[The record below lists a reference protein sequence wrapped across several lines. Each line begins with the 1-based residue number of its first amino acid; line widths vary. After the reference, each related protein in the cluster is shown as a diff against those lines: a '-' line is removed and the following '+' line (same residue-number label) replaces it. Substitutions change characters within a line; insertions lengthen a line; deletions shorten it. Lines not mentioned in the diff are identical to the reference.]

1 MTGGIG
7 RFRPALVPTL
17 FTLVAVVVCAGL
29 GVWQLERLQW
39 KRHLIADREAA
50 LAAPPAALPR
60 TAAEAAAM
68 QYRRVT
74 AEGEFLHDREILRVA
89 AGPTGGSRYDVLT
102 PLRQADGRVVFVDRG
117 LIPVDLQDPAK
128 RAAGQ
133 PAGPTRVTGV
143 LRVPSRQKPSWFLPD
158 NQPERNLWFWIDL
171 PAMAAAARLPEVT
184 AFYIIADA
192 TPNPDGWP
200 KGRDVAEPL
209 PNNHLQY
216 AITWFALAIAAL
228 VVYLLSQRG
237 GPGQQ
242 SGGDEPGAKHDI
254 MRHE

>member
-1 MTGGIG
+1 MRAAIG

-39 KRHLIADREAA
+39 KGHLIAEREAA
-50 LAAPPAALPR
+50 LTAPPVASPR
-60 TAAEAAAM
+60 TGAEAAVM

-89 AGPTGGSRYDVLT
+89 AGPAGGSRYDVLT

-117 LIPVDLQDPAK
+117 LIPVDLQDRAK
-128 RAAGQ
+128 RAAGE
-133 PAGPTRVTGV
+133 PAGPVRVTGI
-143 LRVPSRQKPSWFLPD
+143 LRLPPREKPSWFLPD

-171 PAMAAAARLPEVT
+171 PAMAAAARVSQVAP
-184 AFYIIADA
+184 FYIIADA
-192 TPNPDGWP
+192 TPNPGGWP

-228 VVYLLSQRG
+228 VIYLLSQRG
-237 GPGQQ
+237 RLGEQ
-242 SGGDEPGAKHDI
+242 SGGDDTSPKSDI

>member
-1 MTGGIG
+1 MSGAAG

-39 KRHLIADREAA
+39 KRHLIAEREAA
-50 LAAPPAALPR
+50 LTAPPVAPPR

-74 AEGEFLHDREILRVA
+74 ATGEFLHDREILRVA
-89 AGPTGGSRYDVLT
+89 AGETGGSRYDVLT
-102 PLRQADGRVVFVDRG
+102 PLRQADGEVVFVDRG
-117 LIPVDLQDPAK
+117 LIPVDLRDPAK

-133 PAGPTRVTGV
+133 PVGLVRVIGI
-143 LRVPSRQKPSWFLPD
+143 LRLAPREKPSMFLPD
-158 NQPERNLWFWIDL
+158 NKPERNLWFWLDL
-171 PAMAAAARLPEVT
+171 PAMAAAARLPEV
-184 AFYIIADA
+184 APFYIVADT
-192 TPNPDGWP
+192 TPNPGGWP
-200 KGRDVAEPL
+200 KGRDVTEPL

-228 VVYLLSQRG
+228 VVYLLSQRRPSG
-237 GPGQQ
+237 EQ
-242 SGGDEPGAKHDI
+242 SGGDEPGAKSDI
-254 MRHE
+254 IRHE